1 LNGVTGKSGGL
12 KFLWQA
18 ILCSFKVRRFAG
30 ATIRRCDDS
39 PVRRFAGATIR
50 RCDDS
55 IRFFGPTIRKR
66 KNNWSFAT
74 FLPRRL
80 AVLKPPGLKQNCV
93 CKLKNDYYAFNFSN
107 KGISY

>member
-1 LNGVTGKSGGL
+1 VRRFAGATIRRCDDSP
-12 KFLWQA
+12 
-18 ILCSFKVRRFAG
+18 VRRFAG